1 MDTFNP
7 DCKNNLRGV
16 KKMNLLNERIDRYI
30 LSLLNVEY
38 IDFENSEIHNDGT
51 IDIYLNKNKLPKLD
65 FEIDDNDDNWILG
78 QLELCEEVFIQID
91 TNIGI
96 ITGLFVEGFTVIHMF
111 VDTFLNS
118 EYAEQIDT
126 YIDYIKKWCA
136 KISHTDT

>member
-1 MDTFNP
+1 
-7 DCKNNLRGV
+7 
-16 KKMNLLNERIDRYI
+16 MNLLNKKIDNYI

-38 IDFENSEIHNDGT
+38 IEETKAHNDGT
-51 IDIYLNKNKLPKLD
+51 IDIYLNVNKIPKPD
-65 FEIDDNDDNWILG
+65 FEIDDDSDSWILG
-78 QLELCEEVFIQID
+78 QLELCEGVVIEID

>member
-1 MDTFNP
+1 
-7 DCKNNLRGV
+7 
-16 KKMNLLNERIDRYI
+16 MNLLSKKIDNYL

-38 IDFENSEIHNDGT
+38 IEETKAHNDGT
-51 IDIYLNKNKLPKLD
+51 IDIYLNVNKIPKPD
-65 FEIDDNDDNWILG
+65 FEIDDDSDSWILG
-78 QLELCEEVFIQID
+78 QLELCEGVFIEID

-126 YIDYIKKWCA
+126 YMTLLRC
-136 KISHTDT
+136 

>member
-1 MDTFNP
+1 MFNL
-7 DCKNNLRGV
+7 DYKNNLRGV

-38 IDFENSEIHNDGT
+38 IEETKAHNDGT
-51 IDIYLNKNKLPKLD
+51 IDIYLNKNKIPKPD
-65 FEIDDNDDNWILG
+65 FEIDDDSDSWILG

-96 ITGLFVEGFTVIHMF
+96 ITGLVVEGFTVIHIF
-111 VDTFLNS
+111 ADTFLNS

-126 YIDYIKKWCA
+126 YMTLLRC
-136 KISHTDT
+136 

>member
-1 MDTFNP
+1 
-7 DCKNNLRGV
+7 
-16 KKMNLLNERIDRYI
+16 MNLLNERIDRYI

-38 IDFENSEIHNDGT
+38 IEETKAHNDGT
-51 IDIYLNKNKLPKLD
+51 IDVYLNKNKIPKPD
-65 FEIDDNDDNWILG
+65 FEIDDDSDSWILG
-78 QLELCEEVFIQID
+78 HLELCDGIFIEID

-126 YIDYIKKWCA
+126 YIDFIKKWCT
-136 KISHTDT
+136 KIKHTDT

>member
-1 MDTFNP
+1 
-7 DCKNNLRGV
+7 
-16 KKMNLLNERIDRYI
+16 MNLLNKKIDNYL

-38 IDFENSEIHNDGT
+38 IEETKAHNDGT
-51 IDIYLNKNKLPKLD
+51 IDIYLNKNKIPKLD

-118 EYAEQIDT
+118 EYAEQIDNYYFYLIMDT
-126 YIDYIKKWCA
+126 FNPDCKNNLRGVKK
-136 KISHTDT
+136 

>member
-1 MDTFNP
+1 
-7 DCKNNLRGV
+7 
-16 KKMNLLNERIDRYI
+16 MNLLNKKIDNYV

-38 IDFENSEIHNDGT
+38 IEETIAHNDGT
-51 IDIYLNKNKLPKLD
+51 IDIYLNVSKIPKPD
-65 FEIDDNDDNWILG
+65 FEIDDDSDSWILG
-78 QLELCEEVFIQID
+78 QLELCEGVFIEID

-126 YIDYIKKWCA
+126 YIDFIKKWCA
-136 KISHTDT
+136 KIKHTDT